1 MISKRVIFAACSVP
15 AFVDMAVHL
24 RSELGWEPCYW
35 VGRPRVVD
43 RLAAEFPAAVFHD
56 HGDAILACPP
66 DACRDLPLPPLDE
79 SLLEQLAACESI
91 VLRMMDRI
99 DYACVLSHADRR
111 KLYYDHLRYWSAVLD
126 RYQPEILFNAST
138 PHQVYDFVLQEL
150 CRLRGVRLVMF
161 GLGFDLNLL
170 FCKDDYRK
178 GSGRIASLYAARLSA
193 DEAGSVELSADIEAR
208 LARVSRSYNEAIPTL
223 VANQL
228 KDDDRQ
234 SSIVSPLR
242 VVKAVAQTLRLGM
255 RMVAGALSADPA
267 GWKRTEAAKRYWVEW
282 IYRELTGPLR
292 LFKLKHYYRQLAS
305 PVELSRPYIYLP
317 LAYQPELSS
326 SPEGG
331 LFVEQLLMVD
341 LLSQAAPPDWLVYVK
356 EHPIQFTYSLGTN
369 RSVRSHEFYDELMA
383 RPNVRLVPLETVPFA
398 LIDNARAVATVTGTS
413 GWEAMVRGKPVLY
426 FGYPW
431 WQGCPGSFH
440 TPDLKSCRE
449 ALDQVAAGFIPDPAK
464 LRLFARISEEE
475 GCSGDVYW
483 DRSLQM
489 LSGVES
495 PRVAEV
501 SREMAGIICKFIDAG
516 ETRRLDPGKR

>member
-1 MISKRVIFAACSVP
+1 MKPKRVIFAACSVP

-24 RSELGWEPCYW
+24 HRDLGWEPCYW
-35 VGRPRVVD
+35 IGRPRVVPG
-43 RLAAEFPAAVFHD
+43 LAAKFPAAVFHD
-56 HGDAILACPP
+56 HGDAIWARPSETCTGLKP
-66 DACRDLPLPPLDE
+66 PPLSE
-79 SLLEQLAACESI
+79 SLLEQLALCESI

-111 KLYYDHLRYWSAVLD
+111 NLYYAHLRYWSAVLD
-126 RYQPEILFNAST
+126 LYQPEILFNAST

-150 CRLRGVRLVMF
+150 CRLRGVRVVMF

-170 FCKDDYRK
+170 FCKSDYRE
-178 GSGRIASLYAARLSA
+178 GSGRIGALCAARLA
-193 DEAGSVELSADIEAR
+193 AGEVGPVELSAEIEAR
-208 LARVSRSYNEAIPTL
+208 LARVSRTYDEAIPTL

-228 KDDDRQ
+228 KDDD
-234 SSIVSPLR
+234 SPFSIISPLR
-242 VVKAVAQTLRLGM
+242 VIKSVAQTLRLGM
-255 RMVAGALSADPA
+255 RMVAGALSADAA
-267 GWKRTEAAKRYWVEW
+267 GWKRTEAAKRQWLEW

-292 LFKLKHYYRQLAS
+292 LFKLKRYYRQLAA
-305 PVELSRPYIYLP
+305 PVDFARPYIYLP

-341 LLSQAAPPDWLVYVK
+341 LLSQTVPSGWMVYIK

-369 RSVRSHEFYDELMA
+369 RAVRSHEFYDELKA
-383 RPNVRLVPLETVPFA
+383 RPNVCLVPLETVPFA

-413 GWEAMVRGKPVLY
+413 GWEAMVRGKPVMH

-440 TPDLKSCRE
+440 TPDLQSCRE
-449 ALDQVAAGFIPDPAK
+449 ALTLIAGGYVPDATQI
-464 LRLFARISEEE
+464 RLFARISQEE

-483 DRSLQM
+483 DRSIQM
-489 LSGVES
+489 LSASEH

-501 SREMAGIICKFIDAG
+501 VAQMAALIVRDTAREERAA
-516 ETRRLDPGKR
+516 

>member
-1 MISKRVIFAACSVP
+1 MNSKRVIFAACSVP
-15 AFVDMAVHL
+15 AFVDMAVLL
-24 RSELGWEPCYW
+24 RRDLGWEPCYW
-35 VGRPRVVD
+35 IGRPRVVD
-43 RLAAEFPAAVFHD
+43 GLAAQFPAAVFHD
-56 HGDAILACPP
+56 HGDAILARPP
-66 DACRDLPLPPLDE
+66 ECCRDLPLPALDE
-79 SLLEQLAACESI
+79 SLLEQLALCESI

-99 DYACVLSHADRR
+99 DYALVLNHADRR

-126 RYQPEILFNAST
+126 RYQPDILFNAST

-170 FCKDDYRK
+170 FCKDDYRQ
-178 GSGRIASLYAARLSA
+178 GSGHIGALCASRLADNAAA
-193 DEAGSVELSADIEAR
+193 PVELSADIEAR
-208 LARVSRSYNEAIPTL
+208 LARVGRSYDEAIPTL

-234 SSIVSPLR
+234 SAIVSPLK
-242 VVKAVAQTLRLGM
+242 VAKALAQTLRLGV

-267 GWKRTEAAKRYWVEW
+267 GWKRAEAAKRYWVEW

-292 LFKLKHYYRQLAS
+292 LFKLKRYYRQLAA
-305 PVELSRPYIYLP
+305 PVDLSKPYIYLP

-341 LLSQAAPPDWLVYVK
+341 LLSHAAPLGWRICIK

-369 RSVRSHEFYDELMA
+369 RSVRSHEFYEALKA
-383 RPNVRLVPLETVPFA
+383 LPNVDLVPLETVPFT

-413 GWEAMVRGKPVLY
+413 GWEAMVRGKPVLH

-440 TPDLKSCRE
+440 TPDLASCRD
-449 ALDQVAAGFIPDPAK
+449 ALARVAAGFVPDMAR
-464 LRLFARISEEE
+464 LRLFARVSQEE

-483 DRSLQM
+483 DRSIQM
-489 LSGVES
+489 LSAAEN
-495 PRVAEV
+495 PRVAAV
-501 SREMAGIICKFIDAG
+501 VAEMASLIVREESRG
-516 ETRRLDPGKR
+516 ESAA